1 MGLVLEAMGLVLW
14 VVEVPVPRPTWDH
27 LWVAPPYSVAQ
38 AEQHH
43 RMVVAYLLAVQA
55 EHHHYHWMAA
65 SSSPAVVESY
75 CGTGLYWLPP
85 VLVAADP
92 VASLATARMPVAR
105 VVVGMVV
112 DH

>member
-1 MGLVLEAMGLVLW
+1 
-14 VVEVPVPRPTWDH
+14 
-27 LWVAPPYSVAQ
+27 
-38 AEQHH
+38 
-43 RMVVAYLLAVQA
+43 MVVAYLLAVQA

-105 VVVGMVV
+105 VVGGMVV
-112 DH
+112 DHRVSSMVARSISGVPEPP

>member
-1 MGLVLEAMGLVLW
+1 M
-14 VVEVPVPRPTWDH
+14 
-27 LWVAPPYSVAQ
+27 APPYSVAQ

-105 VVVGMVV
+105 VVVGNHRVSSMVARSISGV
-112 DH
+112 PEPP